1 MNSRVCSD
9 FLVRWSSAIKLILRI
24 EIMEQK
30 SKSLSVESQ
39 KQYEE
44 KFVLAGLETGRTKAQ
59 LWTEE
64 PEVIPDINWSNM
76 MLSRIVCC

>member
-1 MNSRVCSD
+1 M
-9 FLVRWSSAIKLILRI
+9 IKLILRI

-30 SKSLSVESQ
+30 SKSLSVKSQ
-39 KQYEE
+39 KRYEE
-44 KFVLAGLETGRTKAQ
+44 KVVAAGLKTGRTEAQ

-76 MLSRIVCC
+76 MLYMIVCC